1 MGGYSTPMSPG
12 GGSTLGY
19 DPAKY
24 LSGSAGQ
31 QDQGATGARSP
42 QGPSAD
48 FVQSMGRI
56 GMDLQDKIQT
66 LSSQHPEAA
75 DDFRVAAAALK
86 KGMAKILTT
95 NSRAMEPQAPRQV

>member
-1 MGGYSTPMSPG
+1 MGGFSSTIPSG
-12 GGSTLGY
+12 GGNTQDY

-24 LSGSAGQ
+24 LSGTPGQ
-31 QDQGATGARSP
+31 SDDGMSGGAAP
-42 QGPSAD
+42 QTPSAD
-48 FVQSMGRI
+48 FVQSIGRI

-75 DDFRVAAAALK
+75 DDFKVAAAALK